1 MYISKS
7 ALCSVHCVPTFRV
20 VCKGDKVSA
29 LETAVETEGR
39 QFIVLPKIAEK
50 NLAEKK
56 NRIEHNYIEYNC

>member
-1 MYISKS
+1 LYISKS
-7 ALCSVHCVPTFRV
+7 ALCSVHCVPTFKV

-50 NLAEKK
+50 KLTEKK
-56 NRIEHNYIEYNC
+56 KQNRT